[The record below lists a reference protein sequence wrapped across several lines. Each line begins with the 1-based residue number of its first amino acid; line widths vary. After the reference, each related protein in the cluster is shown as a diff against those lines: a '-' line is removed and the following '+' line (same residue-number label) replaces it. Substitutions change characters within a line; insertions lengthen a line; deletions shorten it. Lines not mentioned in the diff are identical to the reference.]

1 MSADSAPPDADLEAQ
16 LRAAG
21 VALALPEVEALIA
34 GIAAAPARPDP
45 VPALDLIAPG
55 APEALRRALLR
66 RIEARR
72 GGSAVRGGRRD
83 SAGRLALLRAELARR
98 ELGGFLVP
106 MADQYQNEFVPA
118 RALRIAWLAGFT
130 GSAGLVVVLAE
141 KAAIFVDGRYTLQ
154 VRDQV
159 DLALFETRHVSEEPP
174 ADWIREHLPAGA
186 RLGYDPWLLTPE
198 QVARFRDAAEAAGGA
213 LVPVADNPVD
223 AVWEDQPP
231 PPLAPVVA
239 HPLLYAGEPSSEK
252 RHRIAAELKKAG
264 AEAAVITVPDSIA
277 WLLNVRGGDVP
288 RTPLPLSFL
297 VLRDDGQAD
306 FFVDGRKLSRGLD
319 SHLGNEVRVRPEDE
333 FADGLAELAGRK
345 VRVDPAS
352 STAWV
357 FERLE
362 EAGAE
367 VLRGSDPCQLPKA
380 CKNQAELDG
389 ARAAHLRDGRAVV
402 AFLAWLQ
409 QEAPKGGVD
418 ELSALERLAAFR
430 RRNELFQD
438 LSFDTISG
446 AGPNGAIVHY
456 RASAESNR
464 RLEAGSLYLV
474 DSGAQYLD
482 GTTDITRT
490 VAIGTP
496 SAEMRD
502 RFTRVLKGHIQLALC
517 RFPEGTTGSQ
527 LDVLARHALWQAGLD
542 FDHGTGHG
550 VGSYLGVH
558 EGPQR
563 ISKIAN
569 NVALRP
575 GMVVSNEPG
584 YYKAGAYGIR
594 IENLVAVVAVDDIAG
609 AERRMLGFETLTR
622 APIDRSLI
630 VKEMLSEAERA
641 WLNAYHAE
649 VRERLSP
656 ELEPASQAWLA
667 QATAPL

>member
-213 LVPVADNPVD
+213 LAPVADNPVD

-306 FFVDGRKLSRGLD
+306 LFVDGRKLSRGLE